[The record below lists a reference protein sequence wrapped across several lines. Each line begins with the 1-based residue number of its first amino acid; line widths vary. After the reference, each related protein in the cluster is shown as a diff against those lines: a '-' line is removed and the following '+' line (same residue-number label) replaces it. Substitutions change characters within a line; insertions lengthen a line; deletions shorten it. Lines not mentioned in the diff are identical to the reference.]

1 VFFTLETQKMA
12 TWLIYALGG
21 GWGHLTRSLS
31 LGRIAAR
38 YHRVKIITNS
48 PYATYLR
55 DESCDVQVIAP
66 DADFPATCEQVQD
79 VLLNTRYDCLIVD
92 TFPRGLGGE
101 LADILPQLKHIPR
114 ILIHRDINPAYV
126 HRFELRSFVSKHFNA
141 VIVPGDGEDS
151 PLADLPIVHYTSP
164 WLIRNAEELPDRKKA
179 RSLLALDALCYKPGD
194 CKWQLDKQ
202 IPPSRTKE
210 TEFTIKTKIILVC
223 AAGQASELSFFGKLS
238 THLNVAFPY
247 AAVRVLAPVC
257 PQGCPPQFWVSHSPG
272 IECLPAADLVVGGAG
287 YNTVYECAA
296 VGVPLV
302 AFAFK
307 RLYDRQ
313 HQRASKHTY
322 FAQTIEEAIASVG
335 MLLNRVETLNIDAN
349 LSSFFTNG
357 AVQAVDLIDQV
368 LSR

>member
-1 VFFTLETQKMA
+1 MSI
-12 TWLIYALGG
+12 WLIYALGG

-31 LGRIAAR
+31 LGRMATR
-38 YHRVKIITNS
+38 YHHVKILTNT
-48 PYATYLR
+48 PYATYLGG
-55 DESCDVQVIAP
+55 EGCDVQIIAP
-66 DADFPATCEQVQD
+66 NVGFAATCEQVRD

-114 ILIHRDINPAYV
+114 ILIHRDISPVYI
-126 HRFELRSFVSKHFNA
+126 HRFALRSFVKENFDA
-141 VIVPGDGEDS
+141 VIVPGEGEDS

-164 WLIRNAEELPDRKKA
+164 WLIRNAEELPNRMKA
-179 RSLLALDALCYKPGD
+179 RSLLGLNALGLD
-194 CKWQLDKQ
+194 CDRPSGSNLRLRQRPFKKKGGRSCFAFIQQ
-202 IPPSRTKE
+202 TPPAGVRK
-210 TEFTIKTKIILVC
+210 KIILVC

-238 THLNVAFPY
+238 THLNAAFPD

-257 PQGCPPQFWVSHSPG
+257 PDGCPPQLWVSHSPG
-272 IECLPAADLVVGGAG
+272 IECLLAADVVVGGAG

-313 HQRASKHTY
+313 KVRALRCAY
-322 FAQTIEEAIASVG
+322 CVEEIEDAIATVA
-335 MLLNRVETLNIDAN
+335 MLQNQVSNRPADYP
-349 LSSFFTNG
+349 NG
-357 AVQAVDLIDQV
+357 AVEAVRLIEKQFT
-368 LSR
+368 

>member
-1 VFFTLETQKMA
+1 MS

-31 LGRIAAR
+31 LGRMATR
-38 YHRVKIITNS
+38 YHNVRILTNS

-55 DESCDVQVIAP
+55 GEDCDVQIIAP
-66 DADFPATCEQVQD
+66 DAGFGATCEQVRD

-114 ILIHRDINPAYV
+114 ILIHRDISPVYI
-126 HRFELRSFVSKHFNA
+126 HRFALRSFVKENFDA
-141 VIVPGDGEDS
+141 VIVPGEGEDS

-179 RSLLALDALCYKPGD
+179 RSLLGLDALCHKPGD
-194 CKWQLDKQ
+194 CKSQLHKQ
-202 IPPSRTKE
+202 TPPAEVRK
-210 TEFTIKTKIILVC
+210 KIILVC

-238 THLNVAFPY
+238 THLDAAFPE
-247 AAVRVLAPVC
+247 ATVRVLAPVC
-257 PQGCPPQFWVSHSPG
+257 PEGCPRQFWVSHSPG
-272 IECLPAADLVVGGAG
+272 IECLPAADVVAGGAG
-287 YNTVYECAA
+287 YNTVHECAA

-313 HQRASKHTY
+313 KVRALRCAY
-322 FAQTIEEAIASVG
+322 CVEEIEDAIATVA
-335 MLLNRVETLNIDAN
+335 MLQNQVSNRPADYP
-349 LSSFFTNG
+349 NG
-357 AVQAVDLIDQV
+357 AVEAVRLIEKQFT
-368 LSR
+368 

>member
-1 VFFTLETQKMA
+1 MS

-31 LGRIAAR
+31 LGRMATR
-38 YHRVKIITNS
+38 YHNVKILTNS

-55 DESCDVQVIAP
+55 GEDCDVQIIAP
-66 DADFPATCEQVQD
+66 DAGFGATCEQVRD

-114 ILIHRDINPAYV
+114 ILIHRDISPVYI
-126 HRFELRSFVSKHFNA
+126 HRFALRSFVKENFDA
-141 VIVPGDGEDS
+141 IIVPGEGEDS
-151 PLADLPIVHYTSP
+151 LLADLPIVRYTSP
-164 WLIRNAEELPDRKKA
+164 WLIRNAEELPDRMKA
-179 RSLLALDALCYKPGD
+179 RSLLGFDALCHKPGN
-194 CKWQLDKQ
+194 CKSQLYKQ
-202 IPPSRTKE
+202 SPPAGVRK
-210 TEFTIKTKIILVC
+210 KIILVC
-223 AAGQASELSFFGKLS
+223 AAGQASELSFFSQLS
-238 THLNVAFPY
+238 TYLNAAFPD

-257 PQGCPPQFWVSHSPG
+257 PDGCPPQLWVSHSPG
-272 IECLPAADLVVGGAG
+272 IECLLAADVVVGGAG

-313 HQRASKHTY
+313 KVRALRCAY
-322 FAQTIEEAIASVG
+322 CVEEIEDAIATVA
-335 MLLNRVETLNIDAN
+335 MLQNQV
-349 LSSFFTNG
+349 SSRPLDYRPLDYPNG
-357 AVQAVDLIDQV
+357 AVEAVRLIEQFT
-368 LSR
+368 

>member
-1 VFFTLETQKMA
+1 MA

-38 YHRVKIITNS
+38 HHRVKILTNS

-66 DADFPATCEQVQD
+66 DAGFAATCEQVRD
-79 VLLNTRYDCLIVD
+79 VLLNTQYDCLIVD

-114 ILIHRDINPAYV
+114 ILIHRDISPVYI
-126 HRFELRSFVSKHFNA
+126 HRFALRSFVAENFDA
-141 VIVPGDGEDS
+141 VIVPGDGEDL

-164 WLIRNAEELPDRKKA
+164 WLIRNAEELPDRMKA
-179 RSLLALDALCYKPGD
+179 RSLLGLNCDRPGEYN
-194 CKWQLDKQ
+194 LRVHKQ
-202 IPPSRTKE
+202 SLLARVRE
-210 TEFTIKTKIILVC
+210 KIILVC

-238 THLNVAFPY
+238 THLNQAFPD
-247 AAVRVLAPVC
+247 AAVRVLAPIC
-257 PQGCPPQFWVSHSPG
+257 PEGCPPQLWVSHSPG
-272 IECLPAADLVVGGAG
+272 IECLPAADIVVGGAG

-313 HQRASKHTY
+313 NVRALRCAYCVQEIH
-322 FAQTIEEAIASVG
+322 EAIATVA
-335 MLLNRVETLNIDAN
+335 MLQNHVSNRPVDYP
-349 LSSFFTNG
+349 NG
-357 AVQAVDLIDQV
+357 AVEAVRLIENQFT
-368 LSR
+368 